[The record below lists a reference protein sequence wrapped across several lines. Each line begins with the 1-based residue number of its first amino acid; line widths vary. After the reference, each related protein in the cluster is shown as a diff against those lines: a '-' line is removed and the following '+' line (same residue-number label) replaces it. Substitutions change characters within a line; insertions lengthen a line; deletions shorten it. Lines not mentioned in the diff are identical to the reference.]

1 MEELR
6 IMLLLFVAVIL
17 GMLVLYFVNKGGR

>member
-6 IMLLLFVAVIL
+6 ILLLLFVAVIL
-17 GMLVLYFVNKGGR
+17 GMIVLYFVEKGGR

>member
-1 MEELR
+1 MAELR

-17 GMLVLYFVNKGGR
+17 GMIVLYFVNKGGR

>member
-1 MEELR
+1 MAELR

-17 GMLVLYFVNKGGR
+17 GMIVLYFVEKGGR